1 MASESETG
9 EVAAD
14 IEAVRPYLADQPIE
28 FALLFGSQASGTATD
43 RSDIDILLKFPS
55 TLDDAE
61 RFQHRNRITGQL
73 MARLGRDD
81 IDVSDL
87 DQLPITIAHA
97 ALQEG
102 RLLVGDEDTVDA
114 HRREIAAAY
123 ERSADD
129 RQRTREALLQR
140 LRQGTYGR

>member
-9 EVAAD
+9 ELAAD
-14 IEAVRPYLADQPIE
+14 IEAVRPYLADQPLE
-28 FALLFGSQASGTATD
+28 FALLFGSQATGTATD
-43 RSDIDILLKFPS
+43 RSDIDVMLKFPS
-55 TLDDAE
+55 TLDDSA
-61 RFQHRNRITGQL
+61 RFEHRNRIAGQL

-81 IDVSDL
+81 VDVSDL
-87 DQLPITIAHA
+87 DQLPTAIAHA

-102 RLLVGDEDTVDA
+102 RLLVGDEETVDA
-114 HRREIAAAY
+114 HRREVAAAY

-129 RQRTREALLQR
+129 RQRSREDLLHR